1 MRGWWAILAAGCA
14 GLLTASLIGGGID
27 KIPLLAGV
35 MVGGVVL
42 GVVMAWRPLGGVYE
56 DD

>member
-14 GLLTASLIGGGID
+14 GLLTASYMGGGLE
-27 KIPLLAGV
+27 KIPLLAGI
-35 MVGGVVL
+35 MVGGLVL
-42 GVVMAWRPLGGVYE
+42 GVVMAWRPEGGIYE